1 MPRSGRARLR
11 LPPPSPR
18 VTAVPAAG
26 AVLAGGA
33 SRRMGT
39 DKAFVAVGGVPMV
52 VKAISVLRTAGTEP
66 TVVVGGD
73 GSDLR
78 KLKLCHVPDRY
89 PGGGPLGGIITALSA
104 LDAPLVMVL
113 SCDLTAPSPQAVAAV
128 LDHAAA
134 SEGVD
139 VAAPVVGG
147 RRQWLHAAWRPACLP
162 VLETAFARGAR
173 GPSQAAPE
181 LTVEAVPEPAGGWS
195 PGDFHDADR
204 PGDLPP

>member
-11 LPPPSPR
+11 LLAPSPR

-33 SRRMGT
+33 SRRMGA

-52 VKAISVLRTAGTEP
+52 VKAVGALRTAGTEP
-66 TVVVGGD
+66 TVVVGGN
-73 GSDLR
+73 GPDLQ
-78 KLKLCHVPDRY
+78 KLGLGHVPDRY
-89 PGGGPLGGIITALSA
+89 PGGGPLGGIITALSS

-162 VLETAFARGAR
+162 VLEAAFARGAR

-181 LTVEAVPEPAGGWS
+181 LTVEAVPGPAGGWS

>member
-1 MPRSGRARLR
+1 MLRSGRARLR
-11 LPPPSPR
+11 LLAPSPR

-26 AVLAGGA
+26 AVLAGGD

-52 VKAISVLRTAGTEP
+52 VKAIGALRTAGTEP

-73 GSDLR
+73 GPDLR
-78 KLKLCHVPDRY
+78 KLGLCHVPDRY
-89 PGGGPLGGIITALSA
+89 PGGGPLGGIITALST
-104 LDAPLVMVL
+104 LEAPLVMVL

-134 SEGVD
+134 SERVD

-162 VLETAFARGAR
+162 ILEAAFSRGAR
-173 GPSQAAPE
+173 GPSQAASQLE
-181 LTVEAVPEPAGGWS
+181 VEIVPEPGGGWP
-195 PGDFHDADR
+195 PGAFHDADL
-204 PGDLPP
+204 PGDLLA